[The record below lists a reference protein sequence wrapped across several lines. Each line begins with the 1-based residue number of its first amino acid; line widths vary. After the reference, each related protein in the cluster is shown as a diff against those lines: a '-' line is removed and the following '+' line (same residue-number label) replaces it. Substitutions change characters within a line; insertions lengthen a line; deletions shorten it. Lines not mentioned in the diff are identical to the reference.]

1 MNNAKISLY
10 SLESRIFDNGGAPG
24 RFLVSAARS
33 ITNRRL
39 QKFSVDSDGD
49 YVNTQAE
56 GVIVSPVAHRT
67 NFRKLRS
74 RVADFWFV
82 GYVPKQGDIVFDVG
96 AGIGEETVVLANQV
110 GTQGRV
116 FSFEANP
123 VTARCLSKTVRRSGL
138 KNVEVVAAAV
148 FDRPGKISI
157 ANGEALARNSLLSAG
172 GGPMVEVPALTLDDF
187 VEQNRIQVV
196 DLLKMNIE
204 GAERQALLGFRKNF
218 NRVRHVV
225 ISCHDWIA
233 DLGHASSFRT
243 LEFVQQ
249 FLNEQGFS
257 VKRRFDAK
265 HPAARET
272 LDGSRRG

>member
-1 MNNAKISLY
+1 
-10 SLESRIFDNGGAPG
+10 
-24 RFLVSAARS
+24 
-33 ITNRRL
+33 
-39 QKFSVDSDGD
+39 
-49 YVNTQAE
+49 VNSQAE

-74 RVADFWFV
+74 RVVDFWFV
-82 GYVPKQGDIVFDVG
+82 GYVPKHGDVVFDVG

-123 VTARCLSKTVRRSGL
+123 VTARCLSKTVRRSRL
-138 KNVEVVAAAV
+138 NNVEVVAAAA
-148 FDRPGKISI
+148 FDHPGTVSI
-157 ANGEALARNSLLSAG
+157 ANGEALARNSVLASG
-172 GGPMVEVPALTLDDF
+172 GGQMVEVPALTLDNF
-187 VEQNRIQVV
+187 VEQNRIQAI
-196 DLLKMNIE
+196 DLLNMNIE
-204 GAERQALLGFRKNF
+204 GAERQALLGFRRNF
-218 NRVRHVV
+218 NRVRHVA

-233 DLGHASSFRT
+233 DLGHSDGYRT

-249 FLNEQGFS
+249 FLDSHGFS
-257 VKRRFDAK
+257 VKRRLDAK